1 MIVGLG
7 VDVVDIDRLRKS
19 LQQQGERF
27 IQRVYTP
34 TEQEFCQ
41 ARQDPVPHYAA
52 RFAAKEA
59 LFKAIGTGWDK
70 GVSWQDVAVHRQDR
84 DPPIL
89 VVTGEAKKR
98 SDALRTERIHLSLSH
113 TDSSAVAVVILER

>member
-34 TEQEFCQ
+34 AEQEFCE
-41 ARQDPVPHYAA
+41 ARQDPGPHYAA

-70 GVSWQDVAVHRQDR
+70 GVSWQDVEVHRQDR

-89 VVTGEAKKR
+89 IVTGEAKKR
-98 SDALRTERIHLSLSH
+98 SEALGTKHIFLSLSH